1 MNEAGAAT
9 IQARFALAFASFALD
24 VDLALPGRG
33 VTALFGASGSGKTTL
48 LRCMAGLARASNGR
62 LTVNGTVWQ
71 DETSFV
77 PTHRR
82 ALGYVFQEAS
92 LFAHLSVRG
101 NLDYGMK
108 RVPPALRAR
117 GQAAAID
124 LLGIGALLER
134 ATTDL
139 SGGERQRVAIARA
152 LAVSPQ
158 LLLMDE
164 PLASL
169 DLARKQEIL
178 PYLKRLHDELDIPVL
193 YVSHSADEVARLADH
208 LVLLAN
214 GRVQAQGGL
223 HEMLSRLD
231 LAHAFADDAGA
242 VIDADVAAHDDAD
255 HLSRL
260 DFRGGSL
267 LVGRCSQAVGQRVRV
282 RVRAS
287 DVSLSDRPPEGSS
300 ILNALAARVVEVS
313 AGHTPG
319 QWLVQLDA
327 GGTLL
332 MARITARSGRT
343 LQIEPGREVWAQ
355 VKSVAVMR

>member
-1 MNEAGAAT
+1 MTAPDTPA
-9 IQARFALAFASFALD
+9 IQARFALAFAGFALD

-48 LRCMAGLARASNGR
+48 LRCIAGLERSPVGR

-71 DETSFV
+71 DQQIFL

-82 ALGYVFQEAS
+82 AVGYVFQEAS

-108 RVPPALRAR
+108 RVPPALRAS
-117 GQAAAID
+117 GHAAAID

-208 LVLLAN
+208 LVLLDA
-214 GRVQAQGGL
+214 GRVRAQGGL

-231 LAHAFADDAGA
+231 LAAAFADDAGA
-242 VIDADVAAHDDAD
+242 VIDATVAAHDDAD

-267 LVGRCSQAVGQRVRV
+267 LVSRCSQAPGQRVRV

-313 AGHTPG
+313 AGNTPG

-332 MARITARSGRT
+332 MARITARSGRA
-343 LQIEPGREVWAQ
+343 LHIEPGRSVWAQ
-355 VKSVAVMR
+355 VKSVAVLR

>member
-1 MNEAGAAT
+1 VSANGAAT
-9 IQARFALAFASFALD
+9 IQARFALAFAGFALD

-48 LRCMAGLARASNGR
+48 LRCIAGLERSPVGR
-62 LTVNGTVWQ
+62 LKVNGTVWQ
-71 DETSFV
+71 DQTIFV

-82 ALGYVFQEAS
+82 AVGYVFQEAS

-101 NLDYGMK
+101 NLDYGLK
-108 RVPPALRAR
+108 RVPPALRAN
-117 GQAAAID
+117 GQAAAIE
-124 LLGIGALLER
+124 LLGIGTLLDR

-193 YVSHSADEVARLADH
+193 YVSHAADEVARLADH
-208 LVLLAN
+208 LVLLDD
-214 GRVQAQGGL
+214 GRVRAQGGP

-231 LAHAFADDAGA
+231 LAAAFADDAGA
-242 VIDADVAAHDDAD
+242 VIDATVAAHDDAD

-267 LVGRCSQAVGQRVRV
+267 LVGRCSQALGQLVRV
-282 RVRAS
+282 RIRAS
-287 DVSLSDRPPEGSS
+287 DVSLSDRVPQGSS

-313 AGHTPG
+313 VGNSPG
-319 QWLVQLDA
+319 QWLVRLDA

-332 MARITARSGRT
+332 MARITARSGRA
-343 LQIEPGREVWAQ
+343 LQIETGRSVWAQ